1 MKTILENF
9 IKIMLSINIIGFL
22 YRVHCHF
29 NIQHINIY
37 PLFTIIYREIYF
49 IIAILIILYMI
60 IKIIQIH
67 DELIF
72 IKETLIQIKQNEKND
87 I

>member
-1 MKTILENF
+1 MEILVKMMV
-9 IKIMLSINIIGFL
+9 IINMFGFL